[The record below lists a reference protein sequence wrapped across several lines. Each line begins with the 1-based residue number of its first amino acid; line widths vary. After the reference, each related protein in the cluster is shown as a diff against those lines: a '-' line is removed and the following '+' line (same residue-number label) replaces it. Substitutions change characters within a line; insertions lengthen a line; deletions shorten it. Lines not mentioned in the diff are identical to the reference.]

1 MTRLESD
8 RPWYR
13 HPMMWLVIAPPLV
26 AVLGGMLTLGLIL
39 THPDADVRTPHL
51 APVAAV
57 AHPHGSNSV
66 VPPVD

>member
-1 MTRLESD
+1 
-8 RPWYR
+8 
-13 HPMMWLVIAPPLV
+13 MMWLVIAPPLV

-51 APVAAV
+51 VPVVAV
-57 AHPHGSNSV
+57 AQPHGSNSV